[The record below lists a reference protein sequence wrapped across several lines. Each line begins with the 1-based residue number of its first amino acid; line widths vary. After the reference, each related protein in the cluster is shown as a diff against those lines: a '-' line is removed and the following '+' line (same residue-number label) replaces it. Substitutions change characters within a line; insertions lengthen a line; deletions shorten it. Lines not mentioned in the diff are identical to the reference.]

1 MEKTFNKLKENIKKH
16 DKIFMLILIFLSCFG
31 ITLNILIVDGDELW
45 NFQSIYKMYNG
56 FQIYK
61 DFNVI
66 ITPLFFIIGK
76 ILFNI
81 LGANFLTFRIYNI
94 IVTTILY
101 FTTYLLLKK
110 LEISKKASII
120 ITLIMMTLSKYTII
134 RSQANYTTM
143 ALMLCV
149 TGIIYCIKKHKH
161 NAFIQGVIVFL
172 ILCTKQNIG
181 VYYGTSLILFEILRK
196 NETKQKIKNLTKE
209 FIIFSILLTIFLL
222 TLYLDNIL
230 YDFVNYTILG
240 MEEFAN
246 QNISISPENMILI
259 IFFIIINLV
268 FTILFIKNK
277 KANISEEEKEKLIT
291 LNCFAIPLNIICW
304 PIVNGFHALVGMYIS
319 IILFIYIITMIAKRI
334 NFKLDRKLM
343 SGMLTILSVAM
354 CGFSVYNFC
363 IWNTNINNLEKYNI
377 DKKSPY
383 YGGVIEKEKIQNI
396 NVVENYIKNN
406 ENNVIILSY
415 KAALYMVPIQRNNGM
430 MDLPFKGNLGKDGEK
445 GLIEKIKNMENTE
458 ILIVKDEKDIMWQE
472 SKLVREYIK
481 ENMQNIGEIEE
492 FEIWRKK

>member
-1 MEKTFNKLKENIKKH
+1 
-16 DKIFMLILIFLSCFG
+16 
-31 ITLNILIVDGDELW
+31 
-45 NFQSIYKMYNG
+45 
-56 FQIYK
+56 
-61 DFNVI
+61 
-66 ITPLFFIIGK
+66 
-76 ILFNI
+76 
-81 LGANFLTFRIYNI
+81 
-94 IVTTILY
+94 
-101 FTTYLLLKK
+101 
-110 LEISKKASII
+110 
-120 ITLIMMTLSKYTII
+120 
-134 RSQANYTTM
+134 
-143 ALMLCV
+143 
-149 TGIIYCIKKHKH
+149 
-161 NAFIQGVIVFL
+161 
-172 ILCTKQNIG
+172 
-181 VYYGTSLILFEILRK
+181 
-196 NETKQKIKNLTKE
+196 
-209 FIIFSILLTIFLL
+209 
-222 TLYLDNIL
+222 
-230 YDFVNYTILG
+230 
-240 MEEFAN
+240 
-246 QNISISPENMILI
+246 
-259 IFFIIINLV
+259 
-268 FTILFIKNK
+268 
-277 KANISEEEKEKLIT
+277 
-291 LNCFAIPLNIICW
+291 
-304 PIVNGFHALVGMYIS
+304 
-319 IILFIYIITMIAKRI
+319 MIAKRI